1 MKKYIIKLSRK
12 FTFIRFVYNL
22 IRINFFFRLGFFY
35 NFIIRKFSQKNISS
49 EKKDLTFLKQHGY
62 MIEKK
67 FFDNESINSLSIKF
81 NQMLERNFDKF
92 KFDIHP
98 EINTREFKTNN
109 LNCAN
114 VYKFTNYVSLPDPLL
129 YFPEIIDLI
138 DKKII
143 NLIYYYF
150 GVMPSLT
157 GINLRRSFSNNLP
170 QMGTQNYHSDENSFH
185 FLKCFIYLNNVT
197 LDNGPFTYV
206 AGSHLKKNIF
216 DSSKYHY
223 SDESIKKKFGAKNI
237 KHITGDAGDFVI
249 ANTKGYHKGN
259 RLIQGYRDMFTLH
272 FGLHREYFKK
282 NNGPKI
288 YKNILNNIT
297 ENQKSFMDLAIIK

>member
-1 MKKYIIKLSRK
+1 MINLSLI
-12 FTFIRFVYNL
+12 FT
-22 IRINFFFRLGFFY
+22 
-35 NFIIRKFSQKNISS
+35 
-49 EKKDLTFLKQHGY
+49 
-62 MIEKK
+62 
-67 FFDNESINSLSIKF
+67 
-81 NQMLERNFDKF
+81 
-92 KFDIHP
+92 P
-98 EINTREFKTNN
+98 EIDTREFKTSN

-114 VYKFTNYVSLPDPLL
+114 VYKFTNYVYLPDPLL

-223 SDESIKKKFGAKNI
+223 SDENIKKKFGVENI
-237 KHITGDAGDFVI
+237 KHITGNAGDFVI

-259 RLIQGYRDMFTLH
+259 RLIKGYRDMLTLH

-297 ENQKSFMDLAIIK
+297 ENQKSFMDLVAIIK